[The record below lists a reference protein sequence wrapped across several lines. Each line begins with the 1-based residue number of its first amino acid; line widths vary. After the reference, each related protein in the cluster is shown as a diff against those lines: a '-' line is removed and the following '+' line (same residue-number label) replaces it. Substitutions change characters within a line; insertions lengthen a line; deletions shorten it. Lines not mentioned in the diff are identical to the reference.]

1 MKIKIISQIS
11 IEEAKI
17 PYTDLFS
24 LVKKTIQLKSKG
36 DIDLPPKP
44 AIYPKKE
51 SFINAMPSYIKSLDI
66 AGMKI
71 VSYFP
76 SNKNKNLPTINGI
89 IILHNADT
97 GIPEFILD
105 ANWITA
111 YRTAIVSSI
120 SAEKLHKQ
128 PFDTISIIGS
138 GVQAKSHIDVFCSLF
153 PISRIII
160 YSSNRTTT
168 ENLREYTQKRYYPT
182 HFNIVETPTDAL
194 KHADIIIST
203 TPILKHG
210 EPFLDAG
217 STKDDATILPIDYAS
232 AWKPSLYSTNKVIFT
247 DDKNQFLHYHK
258 AGYFKGF
265 SDENILLDLSDDT
278 DIPSRVAI
286 NLGIGAFDVVIA
298 KYISEKIPPSDE
310 ITL

>member
-1 MKIKIISQIS
+1 MKVKIIPQKS

-17 PYTDLFS
+17 HYIDLFA
-24 LVKKTIQLKSKG
+24 LIKKTIQLKSKG

-51 SFINAMPSYIKSLDI
+51 SFINAMPSYIKSLDT

-76 SNKNKNLPTINGI
+76 SNKDKNLPTINGI
-89 IILHNADT
+89 IILHNTDT
-97 GIPEFILD
+97 GIPEYILD

-111 YRTAIVSSI
+111 YRTAIVSAI

-160 YSSNRTTT
+160 YSSNKVTTN
-168 ENLREYTQKRYYPT
+168 NLKDYTLNSYNPI
-182 HFNIVETPTDAL
+182 HFDIAETPTDAL
-194 KHADIIIST
+194 KNADVIIST
-203 TPILKHG
+203 TPILKNG
-210 EPFLDAG
+210 EPFLDVI

-232 AWKPSLYSTNKVIFT
+232 AWKPSLYSNNKVIFT
-247 DDKNQFLHYHK
+247 DDKNQFLYYHK
-258 AGYFKGF
+258 MGYFKGF
-265 SDENILLDLSDDT
+265 SDENVLLDLSDDT

-286 NLGIGAFDVVIA
+286 NLGIGAFDLAIA
-298 KYISEKIPPSDE
+298 KYISEKITPSQE